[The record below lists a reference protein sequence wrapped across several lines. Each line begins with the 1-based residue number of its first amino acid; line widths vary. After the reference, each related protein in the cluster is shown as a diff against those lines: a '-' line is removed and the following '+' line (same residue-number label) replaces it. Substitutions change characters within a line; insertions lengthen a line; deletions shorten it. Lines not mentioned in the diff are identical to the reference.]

1 MPARRLPVRYLV
13 VLCLCG
19 MAPGC
24 VTEQSKPDGSFVTG
38 GPGKWGQPAPATTAA
53 KETASAKSADAD
65 YKPSA
70 KLQLALA
77 QYQEQHGY
85 RDEARRS
92 YEQVLAG
99 DGKSIE
105 AVIGLARL
113 DQVAGRTADA
123 EAGFQKAI
131 QMDPRSGLALDAL
144 GQFYAAQNRWN
155 DALSLLQRA
164 RTANPEEKTIR
175 FHYAVALART
185 GRMDQAMPLL
195 VESVGPAAAHYNIG
209 LILHDQGDL
218 PGSEEQFVAAIMANP
233 RLEPAQYWLN
243 EVRREMEQ
251 VQQTSATG
259 ANGGMA
265 SGGRHLAAG
274 RDGIGA
280 QAATTPRMAAGV
292 AAGSRANAGIPVEPA
307 GGLAGQRPLA
317 DQTNFESAGH
327 SGGSPL
333 FAPAPQMAAPVSP
346 LARRDAPQQYPAE
359 RQPEEWNN
367 QR

>member
-1 MPARRLPVRYLV
+1 MSARRLPVRFPV

-19 MAPGC
+19 VALGC

-38 GPGKWGQPAPATTAA
+38 GPGKWGQPAPGATAA
-53 KETASAKSADAD
+53 KESPLAKKTDAD
-65 YKPSA
+65 YRPSS

-85 RDEARRS
+85 RDEARKS

-113 DQVAGRTADA
+113 DQVAGRTAEA

-131 QMDPRSGLALDAL
+131 QMDPRSGVALDAL
-144 GQFYAAQNRWN
+144 GQFYAAQKRWN
-155 DALSLLQRA
+155 EALALLQRA
-164 RTANPEEKTIR
+164 RTATPEDKTIR

-233 RLEPAQYWLN
+233 RLEQAQYWLN
-243 EVRREMEQ
+243 EVRREQEQ
-251 VQQTSATG
+251 VQQTSG
-259 ANGGMA
+259 IVANGGMVP
-265 SGGRHLAAG
+265 GGRRLAVA
-274 RDGIGA
+274 RDPVGSQGI
-280 QAATTPRMAAGV
+280 TTPRMAASV
-292 AAGSRANAGIPVEPA
+292 AEGGRTTANMLVEPV
-307 GGLAGQRPLA
+307 GGPAGQGPPA
-317 DQTNFESAGH
+317 DETNLETAGH
-327 SGGSPL
+327 SSGSPL

-346 LARRDAPQQYPAE
+346 LARRDALQQQPADGQLE
-359 RQPEEWNN
+359 QWNN